1 MNYVDI
7 LNLLNTGGAAG
18 TSTYTTWY
26 NDDEPMKKSINDTI
40 RSIWYSDGRNEIEVK
55 EEKKNGRTESEVCS
69 SSQRPDDG
77 CIYW

>member
-7 LNLLNTGGAAG
+7 FNLLNTGGGAG
-18 TSTYTTWY
+18 TKRYTTWY
-26 NDDEPMKKSINDTI
+26 NDDPMKESVDSMI

-55 EEKKNGRTESEVCS
+55 EEKKNGKTESEVCS
-69 SSQRPDDG
+69 SSQHPDDG